1 MHLLYE
7 AFYRALY
14 VSYHKSIYYKP
25 VLLVLSFCC
34 FCCCFALFG
43 FFFAIFSFILILKKL
58 LKIYTYKRQ
67 RGYNQTS

>member
-34 FCCCFALFG
+34 FCFALFG
-43 FFFAIFSFILILKKL
+43 FFFAIFSFILI
-58 LKIYTYKRQ
+58 
-67 RGYNQTS
+67 

>member
-34 FCCCFALFG
+34 CFALFG
-43 FFFAIFSFILILKKL
+43 FFFCNFLFYSDIKKTFKNL
-58 LKIYTYKRQ
+58 YL
-67 RGYNQTS
+67 